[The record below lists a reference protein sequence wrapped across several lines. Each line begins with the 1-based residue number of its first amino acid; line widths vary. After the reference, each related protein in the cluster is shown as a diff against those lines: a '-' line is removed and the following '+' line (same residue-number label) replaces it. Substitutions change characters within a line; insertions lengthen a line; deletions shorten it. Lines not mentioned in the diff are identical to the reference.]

1 MKIKQYNN
9 AIDELITQGYL
20 VQQGESNSY
29 LFMESGVIPKG
40 NNENKTLMPK
50 GNNAVIPKSNNG
62 VMPKSN
68 NALLPKEIRNNTNT
82 TLDNTIDN
90 TDLELARGANSATAR
105 GAVAILEQIEIEGE
119 SAQILTAKEAL
130 KKYGL
135 TACANR
141 VATGK
146 PNCFWIGGELVRLV

>member
-1 MKIKQYNN
+1 M
-9 AIDELITQGYL
+9 

-29 LFMESGVIPKG
+29 LFMESAVIPKG
-40 NNENKTLMPK
+40 NDEKDSVMPK
-50 GNNAVIPKSNNG
+50 SNNAVIPKSNNA

-90 TDLELARGANSATAR
+90 TDLELLPCGSNSATAR

-119 SAQILTAKEAL
+119 SAQILTAKEAI

-146 PNCFWIGGELVRLV
+146 PNCFWISGELVRLV